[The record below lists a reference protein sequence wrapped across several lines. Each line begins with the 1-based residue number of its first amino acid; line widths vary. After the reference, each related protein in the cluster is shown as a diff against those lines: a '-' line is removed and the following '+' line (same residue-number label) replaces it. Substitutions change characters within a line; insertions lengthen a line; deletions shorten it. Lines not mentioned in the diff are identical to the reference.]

1 MVKVKLPP
9 PQRNVNPKKIT
20 LPANTKLR
28 RIFDPTR
35 FNAQRIR
42 ADRRETTGDASA
54 SRATGFRSYGPVS
67 RFDHQRCDPA
77 PPKGARERAP
87 RHSSNEPSFD
97 SRRRII
103 YAGFSLSCCI
113 VEYFGDGEIINT
125 ENIRL
130 AIIYLNKEL
139 ELLDL
144 RGSGA
149 MAAGTVTAISAITQR
164 EISQAWGRYF
174 YEHVELYDRVDGL
187 IFSGAHN
194 GEDAIALYERAEDT
208 ISSSKVK
215 TIDLKSETL
224 KSTILKIADEHGFDV
239 ET

>member
-1 MVKVKLPP
+1 MVKVNLPP
-9 PQRNVNPKKIT
+9 PQRNVNPQTIT

-35 FNAQRIR
+35 FNATAI
-42 ADRRETTGDASA
+42 
-54 SRATGFRSYGPVS
+54 GFRSYGPVS
-67 RFDHQRCDPA
+67 RFDH
-77 PPKGARERAP
+77 
-87 RHSSNEPSFD
+87 HSSNEPSED

-113 VEYFGDGEIINT
+113 VEYFGDGEIINM

-139 ELLDL
+139 KLLDL
-144 RGSGA
+144 RGKAA

-164 EISQAWGRYF
+164 KITQAWGRYF
-174 YEHVELYDRVDGL
+174 YEHLELYDRVDGL

-194 GEDAIALYERAEDT
+194 GEDAIALYERAEAI

-215 TIDLKSETL
+215 EIDLKSETL
-224 KSTILKIADEHGFDV
+224 RSTILKIADEHSLEV
-239 ET
+239 ETY

>member
-1 MVKVKLPP
+1 MVKVNLPP
-9 PQRNVNPKKIT
+9 PQRNVNPQTIT

-28 RIFDPTR
+28 RIYDPTR
-35 FNAQRIR
+35 FKAICPKGLTSC
-42 ADRRETTGDASA
+42 REALSFRTAI
-54 SRATGFRSYGPVS
+54 GFRSYGPVS
-67 RFDHQRCDPA
+67 RFDH
-77 PPKGARERAP
+77 
-87 RHSSNEPSFD
+87 HSSNEPSED

-113 VEYFGDGEIINT
+113 VEYFGDGEIINL

-139 ELLDL
+139 KLLDL
-144 RGSGA
+144 RGKAA

-164 EISQAWGRYF
+164 KITQAWGRYF
-174 YEHVELYDRVDGL
+174 YEHIELYDRVDGL

-194 GEDAIALYERAEDT
+194 GEDAIALYERAEAI

-215 TIDLKSETL
+215 EIDLKSETL
-224 KSTILKIADEHGFDV
+224 RSTILKIADEHGLEV
-239 ET
+239 ETY

>member
-9 PQRNVNPKKIT
+9 PQRNVNPQTII
-20 LPANTKLR
+20 LLANTKLR

-35 FNAQRIR
+35 FNATAI
-42 ADRRETTGDASA
+42 
-54 SRATGFRSYGPVS
+54 GFRSYGPVS

-77 PPKGARERAP
+77 ELGSAWECVMRSESFRTP
-87 RHSSNEPSFD
+87 RHSSNEPSED
-97 SRRRII
+97 PERRII

-113 VEYFGDGEIINT
+113 VEYFGDGEIINV
-125 ENIRL
+125 ENIKL

-139 ELLDL
+139 KLLDL
-144 RGSGA
+144 RGKAA

-164 EISQAWGRYF
+164 EITQAWGRYF
-174 YEHVELYDRVDGL
+174 YEHLELYDRVDGL

-194 GEDAIALYERAEDT
+194 GEDAIALYERAENT

-215 TIDLKSETL
+215 IIDLKNETL
-224 KSTILKIADEHGFDV
+224 KSTIFKIADEHGFDV
-239 ET
+239 EM

>member
-1 MVKVKLPP
+1 MVKVNLPP
-9 PQRNVNPKKIT
+9 PQRNVNPQTIT

-35 FNAQRIR
+35 FNATAI
-42 ADRRETTGDASA
+42 
-54 SRATGFRSYGPVS
+54 GFRSYGPVS
-67 RFDHQRCDPA
+67 RFDH
-77 PPKGARERAP
+77 
-87 RHSSNEPSFD
+87 HSSNEPSED

-113 VEYFGDGEIINT
+113 AEYFGDGEIINM

-139 ELLDL
+139 KLLDL
-144 RGSGA
+144 RGKAA

-164 EISQAWGRYF
+164 KITQAWGRYF
-174 YEHVELYDRVDGL
+174 YEHIELYDRVDGL

-194 GEDAIALYERAEDT
+194 GEDAIALYERAEVI

-215 TIDLKSETL
+215 EIDLKSETL
-224 KSTILKIADEHGFDV
+224 RSTIIKIADEHSLEV
-239 ET
+239 ETY

>member
-9 PQRNVNPKKIT
+9 PQRNVNPQTIT

-35 FNAQRIR
+35 FNATAI
-42 ADRRETTGDASA
+42 
-54 SRATGFRSYGPVS
+54 GFRSYGPVS
-67 RFDHQRCDPA
+67 RFDH
-77 PPKGARERAP
+77 
-87 RHSSNEPSFD
+87 HSSNEPSED

-113 VEYFGDGEIINT
+113 VEYFGDGEIINM

-139 ELLDL
+139 KLLDL
-144 RGSGA
+144 RGKAA
-149 MAAGTVTAISAITQR
+149 MAAGTVTAISAITQTK
-164 EISQAWGRYF
+164 ITQAWGRYF
-174 YEHVELYDRVDGL
+174 YEHIELYDRVDGL

-194 GEDAIALYERAEDT
+194 GEDTIALYERAEAI

-215 TIDLKSETL
+215 EIDLKSETL
-224 KSTILKIADEHGFDV
+224 RSTILKIADEHSLEV
-239 ET
+239 ETY

>member
-9 PQRNVNPKKIT
+9 PQRNVNPQIQI

-35 FNAQRIR
+35 FNATAI
-42 ADRRETTGDASA
+42 
-54 SRATGFRSYGPVS
+54 GFRSYGPVS
-67 RFDHQRCDPA
+67 RFDH
-77 PPKGARERAP
+77 
-87 RHSSNEPSFD
+87 HSSNEPSED

-113 VEYFGDGEIINT
+113 TEYFGDGEIINV
-125 ENIRL
+125 ENIKL
-130 AIIYLNKEL
+130 AIIYLSREL
-139 ELLDL
+139 KLLDL
-144 RGSGA
+144 RGRAA

-164 EISQAWGRYF
+164 EITQAWGRYF
-174 YEHVELYDRVDGL
+174 YEHLELYDRVDGL

-194 GEDAIALYERAEDT
+194 GEDVIALYERAEET
-208 ISSSKVK
+208 INSSKVK
-215 TIDLKSETL
+215 VINLGSETL
-224 KSTILKIADEHGFDV
+224 KSTILRIADEHGFEV

>member
-9 PQRNVNPKKIT
+9 PQRNVNPQTIV

-35 FNAQRIR
+35 FNATAI
-42 ADRRETTGDASA
+42 
-54 SRATGFRSYGPVS
+54 GFRSYGPVS
-67 RFDHQRCDPA
+67 RFDH
-77 PPKGARERAP
+77 
-87 RHSSNEPSFD
+87 HSSNEPSED

-113 VEYFGDGEIINT
+113 VEYFGDGEIINV
-125 ENIRL
+125 ENIKL
-130 AIIYLNKEL
+130 AIIYLNQEL

-144 RGSGA
+144 RGRAA

-164 EISQAWGRYF
+164 EITQAWGRYF
-174 YEHVELYDRVDGL
+174 YEHLELYDRVDGL

-194 GEDAIALYERAEDT
+194 GEDVIALYERAEDT
-208 ISSSKVK
+208 IGSSKVK
-215 TIDLKSETL
+215 IIDLKNETL
-224 KSTILKIADEHGFDV
+224 KSTIFKIADEHGFDV
-239 ET
+239 EM

>member
-1 MVKVKLPP
+1 MVKVNLPP
-9 PQRNVNPKKIT
+9 PQRNVNPQTIT

-35 FNAQRIR
+35 FNATAI
-42 ADRRETTGDASA
+42 
-54 SRATGFRSYGPVS
+54 GFRSYGPVS
-67 RFDHQRCDPA
+67 RFDH
-77 PPKGARERAP
+77 
-87 RHSSNEPSFD
+87 HSSNEPSED

-113 VEYFGDGEIINT
+113 VEYFGDGEIINL

-139 ELLDL
+139 KLLDL
-144 RGSGA
+144 RGKAA
-149 MAAGTVTAISAITQR
+149 MAAGTVTAISAITQTK
-164 EISQAWGRYF
+164 ITQAWGRYF
-174 YEHVELYDRVDGL
+174 YEHIELYDRVDGL

-194 GEDAIALYERAEDT
+194 GEDAIALYERAEAI

-215 TIDLKSETL
+215 KIDLKSETL
-224 KSTILKIADEHGFDV
+224 RSTILKIADEHGLEV
-239 ET
+239 ETY

>member
-9 PQRNVNPKKIT
+9 PQRNVNPQTIV

-35 FNAQRIR
+35 FNAICEAVSFRTAI
-42 ADRRETTGDASA
+42 
-54 SRATGFRSYGPVS
+54 GFRSYGPVS
-67 RFDHQRCDPA
+67 RFDH
-77 PPKGARERAP
+77 
-87 RHSSNEPSFD
+87 HSSNQPSED
-97 SRRRII
+97 PERRII

-113 VEYFGDGEIINT
+113 VEYFGDGEIINV
-125 ENIRL
+125 ENIKL

-139 ELLDL
+139 KLLDL
-144 RGSGA
+144 RGKAA

-164 EISQAWGRYF
+164 EITQAWGRYF
-174 YEHVELYDRVDGL
+174 YEHLELYDRVDGL

-208 ISSSKVK
+208 INSSKVK
-215 TIDLKSETL
+215 IIDLKNETL
-224 KSTILKIADEHGFDV
+224 KSTIFKIADEHGFEV
-239 ET
+239 EM

>member
-1 MVKVKLPP
+1 MVKVNLPP
-9 PQRNVNPKKIT
+9 PQRNVNPQTIT

-35 FNAQRIR
+35 FNATAI
-42 ADRRETTGDASA
+42 
-54 SRATGFRSYGPVS
+54 GFRSYGPVS
-67 RFDHQRCDPA
+67 RFDH
-77 PPKGARERAP
+77 
-87 RHSSNEPSFD
+87 HSSNEPSED

-113 VEYFGDGEIINT
+113 VEYFGDGEIINM

-139 ELLDL
+139 KLLDL
-144 RGSGA
+144 RGKAA

-164 EISQAWGRYF
+164 KITQAWGRYF
-174 YEHVELYDRVDGL
+174 YEHLELYDRVDGL

-194 GEDAIALYERAEDT
+194 GEDAIALYERAEA
-208 ISSSKVK
+208 IINSSKVK
-215 TIDLKSETL
+215 EIDLKSETL
-224 KSTILKIADEHGFDV
+224 RSTILKIADEHSLEV
-239 ET
+239 ETY